1 MVQVI
6 SFGWTFSSNKMCDA
20 SVKGG

>member
-1 MVQVI
+1 MAQVI
-6 SFGWTFSSNKMCDA
+6 SFGWTFLSNKMCDA